1 MGVGASSF
9 NPESFDGRVS
19 PQTLFLPECLAP
31 MCAVL
36 SFV

>member
-9 NPESFDGRVS
+9 NPESFDGRIS
-19 PQTLFLPECLAP
+19 PQTLFLLERLAQ